1 MDDVITA
8 GENRSDFRSILK
20 VKLPGYSGTLG
31 VWVRGELRKILGLEP
46 NSLTGRTVVLCT
58 EGMLSDP

>member
-1 MDDVITA
+1 M
-8 GENRSDFRSILK
+8 K

-31 VWVRGELRKILGLEP
+31 VWVRGELGKILGLEP